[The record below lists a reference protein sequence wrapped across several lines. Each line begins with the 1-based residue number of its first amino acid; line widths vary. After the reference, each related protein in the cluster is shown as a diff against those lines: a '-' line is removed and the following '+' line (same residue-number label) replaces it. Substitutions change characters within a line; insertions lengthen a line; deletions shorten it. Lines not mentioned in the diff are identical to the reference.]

1 MGKYLALAALCLL
14 TGCSTINHVVQAP
27 LRWVGLS
34 DDNAAVGIDQA
45 RLAEHIQVLASD
57 RFEGRQ
63 PGTLG
68 EARTVA
74 YLSKAFE
81 EAGAKPGNPSGS
93 YTQMVPLVGLK
104 PQTDIGMQLNGKPF
118 PLTLQKDV
126 VASTRRVEKLVRVRK
141 SPLVFVGYGV
151 QAPEYNWDDYKGL
164 DVRGK
169 TLLMLVNDPQ
179 IPDPN
184 APDGLDEQRFKGR
197 AMTYYGRWSYKYE
210 IGAKLGAAAV
220 LVVHET
226 GPAGYPWGVVSD
238 GMGQERFTL
247 DAANGNSDK
256 VAVNG
261 WIRDDTVRR
270 LMADAG
276 LDFDQLKA
284 AATRADFEPVALP
297 GHASFQ
303 VRNRIR
309 KVESANVAALVRGTQ
324 KPDELIVFTA
334 HWDHL
339 GRDSSLDGDQIYNGA
354 VDNATGTAG
363 LLELARAFAARPAE
377 RSVLMLAVTA
387 EEQGLLGA
395 AHYAANPLYPLSK
408 TIANI
413 NMDAMNV
420 WGKTRDVVL
429 VGKGQN
435 SLGDDLRAEARAQ
448 GRVVVDE
455 STPEKGFYFR
465 SDHFEFAKRGVP
477 ALYAR
482 SGTRFVAKGDGFG
495 ARMQSEYIDNDY
507 HQVSDEVKANWDL
520 SGLTQDLQLL
530 EAVARRV
537 AAAAS
542 VPQWKPDSEFADV
555 RPARHP

>member
-34 DDNAAVGIDQA
+34 DDNVAAGIDQA

-482 SGTRFVAKGDGFG
+482 SGTRFVEKGDGFG